1 MRALLDIN
9 VLLAL
14 FDEDHVFHQRAHDWF
29 GPHRRLG
36 WASCPLTEN
45 GFFRIRSNPNY
56 HPAKRRTVSA
66 MIEGLRSFVKASD
79 HEFWPDDLSL
89 RDEANLNSAMV
100 IGPRQIT
107 DLYLLSLAVTR
118 GGRLV
123 TFDEGLDIR
132 IVPNAR
138 VENLCVI

>member
-14 FDEDHVFHQRAHDWF
+14 FDEDHAFHKRAHGWLEENNA
-29 GPHRRLG
+29 PG

-45 GFFRIRSNPNY
+45 GLVRIRSNPNY
-56 HPAKRRTVSA
+56 HPANKQSVDDVTER
-66 MIEGLRSFVKASD
+66 LRIFAASSD

-89 RDEANLNSAMV
+89 RDETRIDPSL
-100 IGPRQIT
+100 ILGPRQIT
-107 DLYLLSLAVTR
+107 DLYLLALAAER

-123 TFDEGLDIR
+123 TFDEGVNPKA
-132 IVPNAR
+132 VPR
-138 VENLCVI
+138 TERENLCVI